1 MTAHGA
7 YAAAV
12 SDLLLTKLLP
22 EMEHAEAKSEER
34 GTAVPAEDPGLSL
47 PESIGA
53 LKARVS
59 SYNALLND
67 ALDEVAVQREGRDPR
82 HRSLDAQPAADP
94 PRNHPNTEQSMRAV
108 KKQRV

>member
-67 ALDEVAVQREGRDPR
+67 ALDEVAMRREEEDPR
-82 HRSLDAQPAADP
+82 NRSLDAQPAADP
-94 PRNHPNTEQSMRAV
+94 PMDRPNAEQTLSLIHI
-108 KKQRV
+108 